1 MLAADKGASRLG
13 NFKLLFQNQ
22 NVIYLKSEGI
32 RAKYILYYIRVKCN
46 KKIIIEM

>member
-22 NVIYLKSEGI
+22 KVVYLKSEGI
-32 RAKYILYYIRVKCN
+32 RAKYILYIRVKCN
-46 KKIIIEM
+46 KKIIIEI